1 MSNIKEKGIEI
12 IAYHGTNNEFYC
24 FDESYI
30 GTSSG
35 NLGFFGKGF
44 YFSKDKNIAECY
56 GDVKTVKLTLS
67 NPFFIQGI
75 INEETGEI
83 LNQITDTW
91 AFYEGLT
98 EREVYNGLAS
108 LIPEYPEV
116 AENMAWVLDILGYD
130 SVVFSD
136 YKEIVCFDSDNI
148 EIID

>member
-12 IAYHGTNNEFYC
+12 IAYHGTENNFEK

-44 YFSKDKNIAECY
+44 YFTKDKNIASCY
-56 GDVKTVKLTLS
+56 GTIKTVKLKLS
-67 NPFFIQGI
+67 KPFFIQGKI
-75 INEETGEI
+75 SEETAEM
-83 LNQITDTW
+83 LNQITDTL

-116 AENMAWVLDILGYD
+116 AEHIAWTLDTLGYD

-136 YKEIVCFDSDNI
+136 YKEIVCFNSDDI
-148 EIID
+148 EIIK

>member
-1 MSNIKEKGIEI
+1 MNNIKEKGIEI
-12 IAYHGTNNEFYC
+12 IAYHGTENNFDE

-67 NPFFIQGI
+67 NPFFIQGVI
-75 INEETGEI
+75 SEETAEI
-83 LNQITDTW
+83 LNQITDTF
-91 AFYEGLT
+91 AFYKGLT
-98 EREVYNGLAS
+98 EREVHDGLAS

-116 AENMAWVLDILGYD
+116 AEHMAWVLDTLGYD
-130 SVVFSD
+130 SVIFSD
-136 YKEIVCFDSDNI
+136 YREIVCFYSDDI
-148 EIID
+148 EIIN